1 MSGEYEEHTIELP
14 EETVQ
19 FRGRQINEQ
28 ILGTTA
34 EDTRKIAYYETE
46 DGTFYKHVIHG
57 INLEEGEQRHEFDEV
72 SSMEVP

>member
-1 MSGEYEEHTIELP
+1 MSEFEEIVVELP
-14 EETVQ
+14 DKTVE
-19 FRGRQINEQ
+19 FEGRLINDQ

-34 EDTRKIAYYETE
+34 EDTRKIAYYEAE

-57 INLEEGEQRHEFDEV
+57 INLEEGNQRHEFNEV